1 MNKGIRSTVTVAL
14 LSLVLLVVSMAVLW
28 PRPDT
33 AVSAPPLG
41 LSETAESPSGRP
53 RLSPGPVPA
62 DLIAPPADGVETP
75 GHTARPVRLS
85 IESLSLS
92 QRVRPV
98 GVAADGQMDLPAD
111 PEVLGWYHFGPAPLV
126 GRGSVV
132 FAGHLDSRRY
142 GLGPLVRL
150 RDVEVGAR
158 VLVTLA
164 SGRAATYVVRRID
177 RYDRQAL
184 PVELF
189 SREGPEL
196 LRLVTCGGAYDPDA
210 GGYQQNLVVTATP
223 AGERP

>member
-1 MNKGIRSTVTVAL
+1 MTGIRTTVAVAL
-14 LSLVLLVVSMAVLW
+14 LSLVFLVVSMAVLW

-33 AVSAPPLG
+33 AASAPPPLG
-41 LSETAESPSGRP
+41 LSGTAESPSARP
-53 RLSPGPVPA
+53 RLTTGSVPA
-62 DLIAPPADGVETP
+62 DLIARPADGVKTP
-75 GHTARPVRLS
+75 DQTARPVRLS
-85 IESLSLS
+85 IESLDLR

-111 PEVLGWYHFGPAPLV
+111 PEVLGWYRFGPAPLD

-158 VLVTLA
+158 VLVTLS
-164 SGRAATYVVRRID
+164 SGRGATYEIRRIE

-223 AGERP
+223 TGE